1 MAWPA
6 EATIAPSPPPAKIG
20 RRRWIVVALLFAA
33 TVINYVDR
41 QMLGLL
47 KPLLSQEFH
56 WSETDYAD
64 IIFWFQ
70 ASYAVSYLVCGR
82 VIDRVGAR
90 WGYALTF
97 VIWNL
102 AHIAHGLA
110 SGLVQFVLVRVAL
123 GAGEAGN
130 FPAGLKS
137 VAEWFPRRERAL
149 AVGVFNAGSNVG
161 AVITPLVVPAIVAV
175 ADWRMAFMVTG
186 VISFAWLAAW
196 LIFYR
201 RPEEDRRLSAAER
214 AHILSDA
221 ITPTVSA
228 GGPRLAWIL
237 RQRQTWAY
245 VLAKFLTDPIW
256 WVFLFWLPDF
266 LGRRFGLDLSGF
278 GPPLVAIYL
287 MSDIG
292 SVAGGWLSSRLMRRG
307 LGANRARKL
316 AMLMCAACVIPV
328 LTAPWVGGLTAAVL
342 IIGLATAGHQGFSAN
357 LMTLPSD
364 LFPPTS
370 VATVVGLGG
379 TAGAVGG
386 MLMAK
391 FTGWILQGTG
401 SYGPVF
407 LTAAVAYPLAL
418 LAIQALSPYL
428 RPAMPDATG
437 GGAPSGR

>member
-6 EATIAPSPPPAKIG
+6 EATIAPSPPPARIG

-47 KPLLSQEFH
+47 KPLLSREFH

-70 ASYAVSYLVCGR
+70 ASYAVAYLVCGR
-82 VIDRVGAR
+82 IIDRIGAR

-110 SGLVQFVLVRVAL
+110 SGLVQFVLVRMAL

-161 AVITPLVVPAIVAV
+161 AVITPLVVPALVAV

-186 VISFAWLAAW
+186 VVSFAWLAAW

-228 GGPRLAWIL
+228 SGPRLAWIL

-266 LGRRFGLDLSGF
+266 LGRRFGLDLRGF

-307 LGANRARKL
+307 LGANRARKV

-364 LFPPTS
+364 LFPPS
-370 VATVVGLGG
+370 AVATVVGLGG

-407 LTAAVAYPLAL
+407 LTAALAYPLAL
-418 LAIQALSPYL
+418 LAIQALSPNL

-437 GGAPSGR
+437 GGAPS

>member
-6 EATIAPSPPPAKIG
+6 EATGAPTPPPAKPG

-47 KPLLSQEFH
+47 KPLLSQEFQ
-56 WSETDYAD
+56 WSDTDYAD

-70 ASYAVSYLVCGR
+70 ASYAVAYLVFGR

-110 SGLVQFVLVRVAL
+110 SGLVQFTLARVAL

-149 AVGVFNAGSNVG
+149 AVGIFNAGSNVG
-161 AVITPLVVPAIVAV
+161 AIVTPLVVPAIVAV
-175 ADWRMAFMVTG
+175 ADWRTAFVVTG
-186 VISFAWLAAW
+186 VISFAWLGAW
-196 LIFYR
+196 LVLYR
-201 RPEEDRRLSAAER
+201 RPEEDRHLTGAEL
-214 AHILSDA
+214 AHIRSDA
-221 ITPTVSA
+221 ISPTIAVQ
-228 GGPRLAWIL
+228 GPRLRWVL

-307 LGANRARKL
+307 LGANRSRKV
-316 AMLMCAACVIPV
+316 AMLACAACVIPV
-328 LTAPWVGGLTAAVL
+328 LAAPWVSGLVAAVL

-364 LFPPTS
+364 LFPPPPS
-370 VATVVGLGG
+370 PPWWAWAVRRGL
-379 TAGAVGG
+379 
-386 MLMAK
+386 
-391 FTGWILQGTG
+391 W
-401 SYGPVF
+401 
-407 LTAAVAYPLAL
+407 AAW
-418 LAIQALSPYL
+418 
-428 RPAMPDATG
+428 
-437 GGAPSGR
+437 

>member
-6 EATIAPSPPPAKIG
+6 EATIAPSPPPARIG

-47 KPLLSQEFH
+47 KPLLSREFH

-70 ASYAVSYLVCGR
+70 ASYAVAYLVCGR
-82 VIDRVGAR
+82 IIDRIGAR

-221 ITPTVSA
+221 IAPTVSA
-228 GGPRLAWIL
+228 SGPRLAWIL

-266 LGRRFGLDLSGF
+266 LGRRFGLDLRGF

-307 LGANRARKL
+307 LGANRARKV

-364 LFPPTS
+364 LFPPS
-370 VATVVGLGG
+370 AVATVVGLGG

-407 LTAAVAYPLAL
+407 LTAALAYPLAL
-418 LAIQALSPYL
+418 LAIQALSPHL
-428 RPAMPDATG
+428 RPAIPDATG
-437 GGAPSGR
+437 GGAPS

>member
-6 EATIAPSPPPAKIG
+6 EATIAPTPPPARLG

-47 KPLLSQEFH
+47 KPLLSQEFR

-64 IIFWFQ
+64 IIFCFQ
-70 ASYAVSYLVCGR
+70 AAYAVAYLVFGR
-82 VIDRVGAR
+82 VIDRMGAR

-97 VIWNL
+97 LVWNL
-102 AHIAHGLA
+102 AHMAHGLA
-110 SGLVQFVLVRVAL
+110 GGLVQFILARVAL

-149 AVGVFNAGSNVG
+149 AVGIFNAGSNVG
-161 AVITPLVVPAIVAV
+161 AVITPLIVPFIVAV

-186 VISFAWLAAW
+186 VISFVWLAAW
-196 LIFYR
+196 LTFYR
-201 RPEEDRRLSAAER
+201 RPEEDSRLTAAELT
-214 AHILSDA
+214 HIRGDA
-221 ITPTVSA
+221 PATCCTPTS
-228 GGPRLAWIL
+228 GPGLRWVL

-266 LGRRFGLDLSGF
+266 LGRRFGLDLAGF

-292 SVAGGWLSSRLMRRG
+292 SVAGGWLSSRLMRG
-307 LGANRARKL
+307 GMDTNRARKL
-316 AMLMCAACVIPV
+316 AMLAAAACVVPV
-328 LTAPWVGGLTAAVL
+328 LFAPWISGLVLAVVV
-342 IIGLATAGHQGFSAN
+342 IGLATAGHQGFSAN

-364 LFPPTS
+364 LFPPSS
-370 VATVVGLGG
+370 VATVVGIGG

-386 MLMAK
+386 MLMSK
-391 FTGWILQGTG
+391 FTGWILQTTG
-401 SYGPVF
+401 SYTAIF
-407 LTAAVAYPLAL
+407 LTAATAYPLAM
-418 LAIQALSPYL
+418 LALHTLSPRL
-428 RPAMPDATG
+428 RPALPGTADG
-437 GGAPSGR
+437 GDRS

>member
-6 EATIAPSPPPAKIG
+6 EATGAPIPPPARLG

-47 KPLLSQEFH
+47 KPLLSQEFR
-56 WSETDYAD
+56 WSDTDYAD

-70 ASYAVSYLVCGR
+70 ASYAVAYLVFGR

-102 AHIAHGLA
+102 AHMAHGLA
-110 SGLVQFVLVRVAL
+110 GGLVQFTLARVAL

-149 AVGVFNAGSNVG
+149 AVGIFNAGSNVG
-161 AVITPLVVPAIVAV
+161 AVVTPLVVPVIVAV
-175 ADWRMAFMVTG
+175 ADWRTAFVVTG
-186 VISFAWLAAW
+186 VISFGWLAAW
-196 LIFYR
+196 LAFYR
-201 RPEEDRRLSAAER
+201 RPEEDRHLTGAEL
-214 AHILSDA
+214 AHIRSDA
-221 ITPTVSA
+221 ISPTIAVQ
-228 GGPRLAWIL
+228 GPRLRWVL

-266 LGRRFGLDLSGF
+266 LGRRFGLDLSSF

-287 MSDIG
+287 MSDVG
-292 SVAGGWLSSRLMRRG
+292 SVTGGWLSSRLMRRG
-307 LGANRARKL
+307 LGANRSRKV
-316 AMLMCAACVIPV
+316 AMLACAVCVVPV
-328 LTAPWVGGLTAAVL
+328 LVAPWVGGLVAAVL

-364 LFPPTS
+364 LFPPS
-370 VATVVGLGG
+370 AVATVVGLGG

-386 MLMAK
+386 MVMSK
-391 FTGWILQGTG
+391 FTGWILQTTG
-401 SYGPVF
+401 GYGPIF
-407 LTAAVAYPLAL
+407 LTAALAYPLAL
-418 LAIQALSPYL
+418 LALQTLSPQL
-428 RPAMPDATG
+428 RPAIPES
-437 GGAPSGR
+437 GGAAF